1 MLHPDEQL
9 GHGGEDDRRAPMAPA
24 PMKFNDDGS
33 VAWGEMWDSF
43 CILALDGGPPHR
55 GSMLHGDPASDTGS
69 EGYRVAVAEIA
80 RGVNLVSGLVASA
93 GDPGWVAIRCHSAG
107 MARWLAEA
115 IVEEN
120 VDARAMGDAVLVPVG
135 GHFAL
140 KGEIKN
146 VITAVAKTTHY
157 WREHLPAEVKQTLE
171 LQARLGGVKEWFAG
185 WLRRRPAASVAPP
198 P

>member
-9 GHGGEDDRRAPMAPA
+9 GHGGEADRRAPMAPA

-55 GSMLHGDPASDTGS
+55 GTMLHGDPASDTTS
-69 EGYRVAVAEIA
+69 EAYRNAVGEIA
-80 RGVNLVSGLVASA
+80 RGVKLVSGLDASS
-93 GDPGWVAIRCHSAG
+93 GEPGWVAIRCHSPG

-115 IVEEN
+115 IMEEN
-120 VDARAMGDAVLVPVG
+120 VDARATDATLLVPVAEC
-135 GHFAL
+135 FAL

-146 VITAVAKTTHY
+146 VITAVAKTTHF
-157 WREHLPAEVKQTLE
+157 WREHLPPEVKQTLE
-171 LQARLGGVKEWFAG
+171 LQARLGSVKTWFTS
-185 WLRRRPAASVAPP
+185 WLRRRPASPP
-198 P
+198 S

>member
-1 MLHPDEQL
+1 MAHQGDPV
-9 GHGGEDDRRAPMAPA
+9 DRRAPMAPA
-24 PMKFNDDGS
+24 PMRFNDDGS

-43 CILALDGGPPHR
+43 CVLALDGGPPHR
-55 GSMLHGDPASDTGS
+55 VTLLRGEPDSDTTS
-69 EGYRVAVAEIA
+69 ESYRFAATEIA
-80 RGVNLVSGLVASA
+80 RGVRLVSGLAA
-93 GDPGWVAIRCHSAG
+93 APAAPGWLAVTCHSPG

-120 VDARAMGDAVLVPVG
+120 VEARAEGATLLVPVG
-135 GHFAL
+135 ASFSL

-171 LQARLGGVKEWFAG
+171 LQARLGNMKEWFTG
-185 WLRRRPAASVAPP
+185 WLRRKPQAARPGAPVS
-198 P
+198 

>member
-9 GHGGEDDRRAPMAPA
+9 GHGGEADRRAPMAPA
-24 PMKFNDDGS
+24 PMKYNDDGS

-43 CILALDGGPPHR
+43 CILALDGGPRHR
-55 GSMLHGDPASDTGS
+55 ATMLNGDPTADTTS
-69 EGYRVAVAEIA
+69 ETYRTAVGEIA
-80 RGVNLVSGLVASA
+80 RGVTLVSGLSA
-93 GDPGWVAIRCHSAG
+93 EAGEAGWVAIRCHTPG

-120 VDARAMGDAVLVPVG
+120 VAAQATGATLLVPVAE
-135 GHFAL
+135 HFAL

-171 LQARLGGVKEWFAG
+171 FQARLGNVKDWFTG
-185 WLRRRPAASVAPP
+185 WLRRRPANAAP
-198 P
+198 

>member
-9 GHGGEDDRRAPMAPA
+9 GHGGEADRRAPMAPA

-43 CILALDGGPPHR
+43 CILALDGGPRHR
-55 GSMLHGDPASDTGS
+55 ATMLNSEPNPDTAS
-69 EGYRVAVAEIA
+69 EGYQTAVAEIA
-80 RGVNLVSGLVASA
+80 RGVTLVSGLSA
-93 GDPGWVAIRCHSAG
+93 EPGEPGWVAIRCHSPG
-107 MARWLAEA
+107 MARWLSEA

-120 VDARAMGDAVLVPVG
+120 VAARATGSTLLVPAG
-135 GHFAL
+135 EHFAL

-146 VITAVAKTTHY
+146 VVTAVAKTTHY

-171 LQARLGGVKEWFAG
+171 LQARLGSVKDWFTNR
-185 WLRRRPAASVAPP
+185 LRRRPASVAS
-198 P
+198 